1 MLDKIKEKSTDNA
14 KKSEHSA
21 RGVVVTVWNFAL
33 DLVWLS
39 MVVCVVSLFI
49 WGLVRSGVAADQTI
63 LTTVADKVDVFIMG
77 MGGDK

>member
-1 MLDKIKEKSTDNA
+1 
-14 KKSEHSA
+14 
-21 RGVVVTVWNFAL
+21 
-33 DLVWLS
+33 
-39 MVVCVVSLFI
+39 VVCVVSLFI